1 MFGRFKHHGRA
12 LSGVALFGAA
22 ALLAA
27 CSSGGSGGTG
37 TGGGGGAPTGGV
49 PTAHLPVLKK
59 VGKGEGQLNLI
70 AWSGYLEPQWVKPFE
85 QQTGCQVNA
94 KYANTSDEMVAL
106 MANGGGGQYDM
117 VSSSGDADLR
127 IIYGGDVRPVNM
139 NLIPATKDFFP
150 AFTSPPFNTV
160 AGVHYGVSLQWGPNV
175 LMYSKKAFK
184 TAPASWDIIYGSKYK
199 GQITVPDNPIQIAD
213 AALYLKTHNKSLG
226 ITDPYELT
234 QPQFQAAVKLLA
246 DQRPLLKSYWPL
258 ASQEISAF
266 KNGDVVVGA
275 GWPYQVSQLQAAKFP
290 IGSTIPSEGAT
301 GWADS
306 WLLAAK
312 APHPNCA
319 YKWMQYISTPN
330 VQAMQA
336 VNYGETP
343 DNAKACSFMN
353 KLQAGSC
360 DLYHANAPA
369 AYFKTIA
376 LWKTPIATCDNGKP
390 DCVPYSQ
397 WVTAWNTQ
405 VK

>member
-1 MFGRFKHHGRA
+1 MSHGRA
-12 LSGVALFGAA
+12 LSGVAVVGAV

-27 CSSGGSGGTG
+27 CSSGGT
-37 TGGGGGAPTGGV
+37 TGGGGSNGAPSGGV
-49 PTAHLPVLKK
+49 PTAHLSVLKK
-59 VGKGEGQLNLI
+59 ISKGEGELNLI
-70 AWSGYLEPQWVKPFE
+70 AWSGYLQPEWVKPFE
-85 QQTGCQVNA
+85 KQTGCQVNA

-106 MANGGGGQYDM
+106 MQDGGGGQYDM

-127 IIYGGDVRPVNM
+127 IIYAGDVRPVNM
-139 NLIPATKDFFP
+139 NLIPSSKDFFP
-150 AFTSPPFNTV
+150 AFKAPPFNTV
-160 AGVHYGVSLQWGPNV
+160 DGVHYGVSLQWGPNV
-175 LMYSKKAFK
+175 LMYSKKTFK
-184 TAPASWDIIYGSKYK
+184 TPPTSWDVIYGNKYK

-213 AALYLKTHNKSLG
+213 AAMYLKTHNKSLG

-234 QPQFQAAVKLLA
+234 QPQFQASVKLLA

-275 GWPYQVSQLQAAKFP
+275 GWPYQVSQLAAAKFP

-306 WLLAAK
+306 WLLATK

-319 YKWMQYISTPN
+319 YKWMQYISTPK

-343 DNAKACSFMN
+343 DNAKACPFMN

-360 DLYHANAPA
+360 DLYHANAPT

-376 LWKTPIATCDNGKP
+376 LWKTPIATCDDGKP